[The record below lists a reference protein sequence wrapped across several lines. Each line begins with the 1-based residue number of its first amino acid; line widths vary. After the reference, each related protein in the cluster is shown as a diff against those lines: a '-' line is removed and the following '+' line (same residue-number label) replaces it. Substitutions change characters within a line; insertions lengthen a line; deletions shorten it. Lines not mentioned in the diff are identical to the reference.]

1 MSDNSASIVSKVW
14 NYAHVLKNA
23 GVGYGDYVEQ
33 ITYLLFLKLAEEM
46 SDLGFDNPIPPKYGW
61 SVLSSRSGDE
71 LEVHYRHTLEN
82 LGKVPGLVGII
93 FRKAQNKISNPSDL
107 QRVIKMIGDEDW
119 SGMDVDIKGAIYE
132 GLLEKTASSSDK
144 GAGQYFTPRPLIRA
158 IVDVM
163 APKPGSDAGRAF
175 VIGDPACGTG
185 GFLLAAHDYILQHN
199 KLDKDQLR
207 YLKTKALRGTDIVP
221 GVVSLCAMNLYL
233 HGIGSTTDA
242 NDPPVDRADALAQP
256 SGRKFDMILANPPFG
271 KKGGY
276 TIVGDDGKISTEKQE
291 YERDEFW
298 ATTANKQ
305 LNFLQHIV
313 SELKVGG
320 TAAVVLP
327 DNVLFEGGSGETI
340 RRELLKRC
348 NVHTLLRLPTGI
360 FYAQGVKANV
370 LFFERKEASEK
381 PWTQDLWIYDLRT
394 NQHFTLKT
402 NPLANKDLD
411 DFKACYTGRDSRPAG
426 PKSSPQA
433 TKSADRAGPP
443 YQRKE
448 TERFRKFTYAEIVA
462 RDKANLYILW
472 LKDDSLEYS
481 ENLPAPALLA
491 AEIVESLEAALMEF
505 RAVEEALAEP
515 ETN

>member
-1 MSDNSASIVSKVW
+1 MSSDSSAIVSKVW

-33 ITYLLFLKLAEEM
+33 ITYLLFLKLADEM
-46 SDLGFDNPIPPKYGW
+46 SELGFDNPIPAKFGW
-61 SVLSSRSGDE
+61 SVLSSKSGDD

-158 IVDVM
+158 IVEVM
-163 APKPGSDAGRAF
+163 APRPGSDAGRAF

-185 GFLLAAHDYILQHN
+185 GFLLAAHDFILQHN

-233 HGIGSTTDA
+233 HGIGSTADA

-291 YERDEFW
+291 YERDDFW

-327 DNVLFEGGSGETI
+327 DNVLFEGGAGETI

-411 DFKACYTGRDSRPAG
+411 DFKAVYQAG
-426 PKSSPQA
+426 AFAK
-433 TKSADRAGPP
+433 RA
-443 YQRKE
+443 E

-462 RDKANLYILW
+462 RDKANLDILW
-472 LKDDSLEYS
+472 LKDDSLEDS
-481 ENLPAPALLA
+481 ENLPPPAELA
-491 AEIVESLEAALMEF
+491 AEIVESLEAALEEF
-505 RAVEEALAEP
+505 RAVEEALAAG
-515 ETN
+515 T